1 MEYVLLLVGFF
12 LLIKG
17 ADWFVDGSSSL
28 AKFLRVPSAIIG
40 LTIVAFGTS
49 APELSVSVTAGLSGQ
64 NEVAISNVLGSNLFN
79 LLVVTGVCA
88 IIAAVP
94 VNRNIIRRE
103 LPLSIAAAVMLLIF
117 CLTGNTVGRIEGIL
131 FLAVFAWFLFRQIKE
146 ALSSRH
152 EAPSDPMEQ
161 VISPVKSIILI
172 VIGCIGVVLGGT
184 LVVDNATIIARNFG
198 LSETFIGLTIIAIGT
213 SLPELVTSVV
223 ASGKGENDLA
233 IGNVV
238 GSNIFNI
245 LMILG
250 LSTTLHPITVQYT
263 AIVDSIFLIAVSVL
277 VLLFCRTR
285 RYIDRWE
292 GVIMVAL
299 YAAYSVYITLR

>member
-64 NEVAISNVLGSNLFN
+64 NEIAISNVLGSNLFN

-94 VNRNIIRRE
+94 VNRTIIRRE

>member
-64 NEVAISNVLGSNLFN
+64 NEIAISNVLGSNLFN

-117 CLTGNTVGRIEGIL
+117 CLTGNTVSRIEGIL

-184 LVVDNATIIARNFG
+184 LVVDNA
-198 LSETFIGLTIIAIGT
+198 TIIAIGT

>member
-64 NEVAISNVLGSNLFN
+64 NEIAISNVLGSNLFN

-152 EAPSDPMEQ
+152 EAPFDPMEQ

>member
-64 NEVAISNVLGSNLFN
+64 NEIAISNVLGSNLFN

-172 VIGCIGVVLGGT
+172 VIGWQQAMMQMA
-184 LVVDNATIIARNFG
+184 LVRLENGDTAHLAADD
-198 LSETFIGLTIIAIGT
+198 S
-213 SLPELVTSVV
+213 
-223 ASGKGENDLA
+223 KGRIEDRQA
-233 IGNVV
+233 QGDDGHDEGY
-238 GSNIFNI
+238 GS
-245 LMILG
+245 
-250 LSTTLHPITVQYT
+250 
-263 AIVDSIFLIAVSVL
+263 
-277 VLLFCRTR
+277 R
-285 RYIDRWE
+285 RLDQP
-292 GVIMVAL
+292 
-299 YAAYSVYITLR
+299 

>member
-1 MEYVLLLVGFF
+1 MEYFLLILGFF

-28 AKFLRVPSAIIG
+28 AKYLRVPSAIIG

-49 APELSVSVTAGLSGQ
+49 APELSVSVTAGLEGS
-64 NEVAISNVLGSNLFN
+64 NEIAISNVLGSNLFN

-88 IIAAVP
+88 CIASVP
-94 VNRNIIRRE
+94 VNKNIIRRE
-103 LPLSIAAAVMLLIF
+103 LPLSIVAAAMLLIF
-117 CLTGNTVGRIEGIL
+117 CITGRTINRIEGIL
-131 FLAVFAWFLFRQIKE
+131 LLAVFAGFLYQQIKD
-146 ALSSRH
+146 ALKSRNA
-152 EAPSDPMEQ
+152 APSDPMEN
-161 VISPVKSIILI
+161 VISPVKSVLLI
-172 VIGCIGVVLGGT
+172 VVGCVGVVLGGT

-250 LSTTLHPITVQYT
+250 LSTTLHPITIQFT
-263 AIVDSIFLIAVSVL
+263 AIADSIVLIATSLL

-292 GVIMVAL
+292 GVIMVAI

>member
-64 NEVAISNVLGSNLFN
+64 NEIAISNVLGSNLFN

-103 LPLSIAAAVMLLIF
+103 LPLSIVAAVMLLIF
-117 CLTGNTVGRIEGIL
+117 CLTGNTVSRIEGIL

-184 LVVDNATIIARNFG
+184 LVVDNATIIARNDVPEDAIYNFVKG
-198 LSETFIGLTIIAIGT
+198 IFDNQADIAAAHDKGKELSIET
-213 SLPELVTSVV
+213 
-223 ASGKGENDLA
+223 
-233 IGNVV
+233 
-238 GSNIFNI
+238 
-245 LMILG
+245 
-250 LSTTLHPITVQYT
+250 
-263 AIVDSIFLIAVSVL
+263 AVSG
-277 VLLFCRTR
+277 
-285 RYIDRWE
+285 IDIDFHPGAVKYFTE
-292 GVIMVAL
+292 QGAM
-299 YAAYSVYITLR
+299 

>member
-1 MEYVLLLVGFF
+1 MEYALLLVGFF

-64 NEVAISNVLGSNLFN
+64 NEIAISNVLGSNLFN

-103 LPLSIAAAVMLLIF
+103 LPLSIVAAVMLLIF
-117 CLTGNTVGRIEGIL
+117 CLTGNTVSRIEGIL

>member
-64 NEVAISNVLGSNLFN
+64 NEIAISNVLGSNLFN

-103 LPLSIAAAVMLLIF
+103 LPLSIVAAVMLLIF
-117 CLTGNTVGRIEGIL
+117 CLTGNTVSRIEGIL

-245 LMILG
+245 LLILG

>member
-64 NEVAISNVLGSNLFN
+64 NEIAISNVLGSNLFN

-117 CLTGNTVGRIEGIL
+117 CLTGNTVSRIEGIL

>member
-64 NEVAISNVLGSNLFN
+64 NEIAISNVLGSNLFN

>member
-1 MEYVLLLVGFF
+1 
-12 LLIKG
+12 
-17 ADWFVDGSSSL
+17 
-28 AKFLRVPSAIIG
+28 
-40 LTIVAFGTS
+40 
-49 APELSVSVTAGLSGQ
+49 
-64 NEVAISNVLGSNLFN
+64 
-79 LLVVTGVCA
+79 
-88 IIAAVP
+88 
-94 VNRNIIRRE
+94 
-103 LPLSIAAAVMLLIF
+103 MLLIF
-117 CLTGNTVGRIEGIL
+117 CLTGNTVSRIEGIL